1 MELSPQ
7 KSGITIQHCMHKD
20 PPPGLLERPVQ
31 AIVLYGL
38 LTGFVAGV
46 VFFGA
51 WSLFSGAYSGKPTPP
66 APLADRVR

>member
-1 MELSPQ
+1 
-7 KSGITIQHCMHKD
+7 MHKD

-31 AIVLYGL
+31 VIVVYGV

-51 WSLFSGAYSGKPTPP
+51 WALFTGAQTGKPNYPSVITE
-66 APLADRVR
+66 RVR